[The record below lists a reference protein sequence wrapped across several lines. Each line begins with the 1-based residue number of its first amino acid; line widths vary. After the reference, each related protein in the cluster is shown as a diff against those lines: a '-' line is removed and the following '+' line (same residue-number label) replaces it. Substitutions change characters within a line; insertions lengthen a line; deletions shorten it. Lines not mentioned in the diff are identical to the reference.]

1 MALFLSEQQLEDRQ
15 EKMFLQAVN
24 EAYFGRTPG
33 INSLFNAY
41 CDWREPLVSKTK
53 YFKATP
59 KNIYNKEMD
68 FFIKKVCKHF
78 GFKSF

>member
-15 EKMFLQAVN
+15 EKIFLQAVN

-41 CDWREPLVSKTK
+41 KWYICSLC
-53 YFKATP
+53 
-59 KNIYNKEMD
+59 
-68 FFIKKVCKHF
+68 FFWIF
-78 GFKSF
+78 N